1 MVTIGL
7 VVTPVPIVTVHL
19 VSASNLAA
27 PAVRVSVAVA
37 VPEVAFVAANVVL
50 PHPSMINGDGIVPS
64 VKVGST
70 SAMLSVCSS
79 GAFSSNEYDTDVSVY
94 VAGRAIVRLLY
105 VSTGS
110 TTAVENSMLP
120 APMLPDADGSDAPA
134 VRAARLA
141 VCVTLLLVTPVA
153 TDTVHCSYAFRVAV
167 AADRVSVAS
176 TAPDLVPAAVNV
188 VVPHPL
194 TVTSPLGMVPPKVN
208 VGSTRV
214 MVSLLCTR
222 GVFRANM
229 NEIGDR
235 PDVTAF
241 STVKTVFSYAGV
253 GGIRPEDRPI

>member
-1 MVTIGL
+1 M
-7 VVTPVPIVTVHL
+7 TPVPIVTVLSIVTVHL
-19 VSASNLAA
+19 VLGFMSAV
-27 PAVRVSVAVA
+27 PAVKVSVAVA
-37 VPEVAFVAANVVL
+37 VPESVPATPNVVL
-50 PHPSMINGDGIVPS
+50 PHPSDGSGEEGSVPS

-70 SAMLSVCSS
+70 SAILSACSS
-79 GAFSSNEYDTDVSVY
+79 GAFSSNENETDDAIHVE
-94 VAGRAIVRLLY
+94 GRATMRLLC

-167 AADRVSVAS
+167 AAVRVSVAS

-194 TVTSPLGMVPPKVN
+194 TVTSPLGMVPSKVN

-241 STVKTVFSYAGV
+241 STVSTLFSYAGV
-253 GGIRPEDRPI
+253 GTARAVDSAI